1 MRVIGF
7 GTALA
12 VLVAPWAGLAQ
23 STGPAAATAPIP
35 PPASAAAPSTG
46 PPPAGEA
53 APAVT
58 QPAPPSSSPQTEAA
72 VDRRIDALRSQLAI
86 TSAQTPRWT
95 AFAQAMRENAQS
107 TDALFAQR
115 AGAVASMTAV
125 DNMHDY
131 ARIARAYAD
140 NTERLAA
147 AFDSLYASL
156 SETQKRAADTIFRQ
170 HAAAAAKPHR

>member
-7 GTALA
+7 GAALA
-12 VLVAPWAGLAQ
+12 ALLASWASLAQ

-35 PPASAAAPSTG
+35 PPAAVAPSPG
-46 PPPAGEA
+46 PPPASEA
-53 APAVT
+53 APAVA
-58 QPAPPSSSPQTEAA
+58 QPAPPPSAQTEAA

-86 TSAQTPRWT
+86 TSAQTPLWT
-95 AFAQAMRENAQS
+95 AFARAMRENAQS

-115 AGAVASMTAV
+115 AEAVASMSAV

>member
-7 GTALA
+7 GAALA
-12 VLVAPWAGLAQ
+12 ALLASWASLAQ

-35 PPASAAAPSTG
+35 PPAAVAPSAG
-46 PPPAGEA
+46 PPPASEA
-53 APAVT
+53 APAMA
-58 QPAPPSSSPQTEAA
+58 QPAPPPHSPQTEAA

-86 TSAQTPRWT
+86 TSAQTPLWT
-95 AFAQAMRENAQS
+95 AFAQAMQENAQS

-115 AGAVASMTAV
+115 AGAVASMSAV